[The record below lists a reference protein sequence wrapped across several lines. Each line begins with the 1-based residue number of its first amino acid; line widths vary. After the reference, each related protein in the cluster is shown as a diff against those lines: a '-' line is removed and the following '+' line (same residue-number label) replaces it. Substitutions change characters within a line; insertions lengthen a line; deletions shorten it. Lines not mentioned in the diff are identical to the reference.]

1 MCTFVMDGR
10 CYCTQSYGGIQRYK
24 LEILERL
31 EDELKYTDNIRVEVL
46 YPSHLQLYIHVFEKI
61 KFIPID
67 QKKKKFATQ
76 IIPQYIKDNNGIFI
90 DFGIAWSIG
99 KNGIVTLHDARQ
111 LTQKY
116 DPIVERLMNTIKFQY
131 DALVSKYIV
140 TISEF
145 QKKEI
150 ESKVHIKDEKIKV
163 IGCGW
168 EHINK
173 IHEDDKIFQ
182 KYKQINKNNF
192 FYAMGSQY
200 KHKNYAWIESVA
212 EKNPNSQF
220 VVAGK
225 KVRDGCITERRN
237 IIYVGT
243 VTDAESKS
251 LMKNAKAFIQPSKY
265 EGFGIPPLEAL
276 ACNAKVIVS
285 DIPVFHEIYGES
297 VYYIDPDQYDV
308 DLNELLMKKIQ
319 DNRAVLQKY
328 TWKNAAK
335 AWYKLLKSYE

>member
-1 MCTFVMDGR
+1 MT
-10 CYCTQSYGGIQRYK
+10 RYFK
-24 LEILERL
+24 
-31 EDELKYTDNIRVEVL
+31 NI
-46 YPSHLQLYIHVFEKI
+46 
-61 KFIPID
+61 
-67 QKKKKFATQ
+67 
-76 IIPQYIKDNNGIFI
+76 
-90 DFGIAWSIG
+90 
-99 KNGIVTLHDARQ
+99 
-111 LTQKY
+111 
-116 DPIVERLMNTIKFQY
+116 
-131 DALVSKYIV
+131 
-140 TISEF
+140 
-145 QKKEI
+145 
-150 ESKVHIKDEKIKV
+150 
-163 IGCGW
+163 
-168 EHINK
+168 
-173 IHEDDKIFQ
+173 
-182 KYKQINKNNF
+182 KQINKNNF